1 MTYPPEPWSSI
12 FGEGAR
18 SSRTAGN
25 RLRSRA
31 GRIYREDSMSLTGAR
46 QDLQT
51 IQQSVAAGSVVVSS
65 TGTGPFEQILLDG
78 RHALHADE
86 PVPVG
91 GSDAGPG
98 TYELLLM
105 ALGSCTSMTVNLYA
119 ARKKWT
125 LEQGVGALYTRT

>member
-1 MTYPPEPWSSI
+1 
-12 FGEGAR
+12 
-18 SSRTAGN
+18 
-25 RLRSRA
+25 
-31 GRIYREDSMSLTGAR
+31 MSPTGAR

-51 IQQSVAAGSVVVSS
+51 IQQSVAAGSVVVAS

-98 TYELLLM
+98 PYELLLM
-105 ALGSCTSMTVNLYA
+105 ALGSCTSMTVVPENSIRGILSRGPRFNREAGYFH
-119 ARKKWT
+119 R
-125 LEQGVGALYTRT
+125 R

>member
-1 MTYPPEPWSSI
+1 
-12 FGEGAR
+12 
-18 SSRTAGN
+18 
-25 RLRSRA
+25 
-31 GRIYREDSMSLTGAR
+31 MSPTGMR

-51 IQQSVAAGSVVVSS
+51 IQQSVAAGSVVVAS

-98 TYELLLM
+98 PYELLLM
-105 ALGSCTSMTVNLYA
+105 ALGNCTSMTVNLYA
-119 ARKKWT
+119 ARKSGLLNRSSCGFDT
-125 LEQGVGALYTRT
+125 NGSMPMTVQIVRIQSRGLIAFCAALNWLGH

>member
-1 MTYPPEPWSSI
+1 M
-12 FGEGAR
+12 A
-18 SSRTAGN
+18 
-25 RLRSRA
+25 
-31 GRIYREDSMSLTGAR
+31 
-46 QDLQT
+46 
-51 IQQSVAAGSVVVSS
+51 S

-98 TYELLLM
+98 PYELLLM

-119 ARKKWT
+119 VRLRHERVHADDCANCEDPKSRIDRILCRIELAGPLDEAQRKQLIEIAKKCPVHRT
-125 LEQGVGALYTRT
+125 LVNKIEIRTDLVAT

>member
-1 MTYPPEPWSSI
+1 MITPEPWSSI

-31 GRIYREDSMSLTGAR
+31 RRIYREDSMSPTGAR

-51 IQQSVAAGSVVVSS
+51 IQQSVAAGSVVVAS

-86 PVPVG
+86 PVVVPENSIRWDSRG
-91 GSDAGPG
+91 EAESAHHPMRCLRSS
-98 TYELLLM
+98 TYLHR
-105 ALGSCTSMTVNLYA
+105 S
-119 ARKKWT
+119 
-125 LEQGVGALYTRT
+125 